1 MSAAVTDRRGF
12 TLVEL
17 LVVIAIIGTLV
28 GLLLP
33 AVQSARESARRSAC
47 LNNLKQIALGMQNH
61 HDAMKRF
68 PLGQVP
74 DLNDSQDAG
83 TATVRDNRC
92 WMHYICP
99 FVELTNVKQDVDK
112 RVADNLKS
120 DGTLDTSKYLGNA
133 LYAVP
138 SGSQRHPLFMCPS
151 DPNAGS
157 RQEHSPGDNRGFK
170 GSYLAFA
177 GGTNFGVNYAP
188 FGGESLN
195 GLFFI
200 RSKVTFKDVTDGL
213 SKTVMIGEG
222 IVVPSSAGQDNRGNY
237 FLARQGNVLC
247 TTKQVPNT
255 SIGDYCGSNTRT
267 HPMAPAP
274 GAYDWN
280 NSTRSMHPNG
290 VNVAMVDGATTF
302 VSNSVNAAVWTAAGT
317 RAGGAGESSGELQ

>member
-1 MSAAVTDRRGF
+1 MSTAVTDRRGF

-61 HDAMKRF
+61 HDAMRRL
-68 PLGQVP
+68 PLGQTP
-74 DLNDSQDAG
+74 DLGDSQDSG
-83 TATVRDNRC
+83 SATVRDNRC
-92 WMHYICP
+92 WMHFVCP
-99 FVELTNVKQDVDK
+99 YVELTQVKQEVDK

-133 LYAVP
+133 LYSVP
-138 SGSQRHPLFMCPS
+138 SGSQRHLPFMCPT

-157 RQEHSPGDNRGFK
+157 RQEASPGDNRGFK

-177 GGTNFGVNYAP
+177 GSTNFGVNYAP
-188 FGGESLN
+188 YGGESLN
-195 GLFFI
+195 GLFFM
-200 RSKVTFKDVTDGL
+200 RSKVNFKDVTDGL

-222 IVVPSSAGQDNRGNY
+222 IVVPQSTGQDVRGNY
-237 FLARQGNVLC
+237 FLARHGNVLC

-255 SIGDYCGSNTRT
+255 TVGDYCSSTIVDY
-267 HPMAPAP
+267 PMAPAP
-274 GAYDWN
+274 GSYDAN
-280 NSTRSMHPNG
+280 NSVRSLHTNG
-290 VNVAMVDGATTF
+290 VNVAMADGATTF
-302 VSNSVNAAVWTAAGT
+302 VSNSVNAAVWTAAAS
-317 RAGGAGESSGELQ
+317 RAGGAGEASGELQ